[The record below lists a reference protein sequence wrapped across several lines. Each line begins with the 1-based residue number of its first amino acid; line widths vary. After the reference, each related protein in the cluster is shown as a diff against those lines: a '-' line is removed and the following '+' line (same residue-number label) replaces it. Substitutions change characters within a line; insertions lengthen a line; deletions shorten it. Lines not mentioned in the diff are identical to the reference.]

1 MSYNRSGVVIGCAM
15 ITAALVL
22 ALLAVHIGGN
32 TRYAV
37 IGLPFLIGGLIILH
51 DGTTRMSNERRLII
65 GKPGNDNAQ
74 PDTRAIIHT
83 VRRFALDGVPTSR
96 REAERYG
103 IDKQTWQATYDALKN
118 IDAIERV
125 DNRGSWRIRKTFTL
139 DRIITQLSP
148 LPR

>member
-1 MSYNRSGVVIGCAM
+1 M
-15 ITAALVL
+15 ITVALAL
-22 ALLAVHIGGN
+22 SLLAVHIGGDP
-32 TRYAV
+32 RYAAL
-37 IGLPFLIGGLIILH
+37 GLPLFIGGIIILH
-51 DGTTRMSNERRLII
+51 DGTTRMSNERQLII
-65 GKPGNDNAQ
+65 RKPSSSNQ
-74 PDTRAIIHT
+74 PNLNAIIHT
-83 VRRFALDGVPTSR
+83 VRRFDLDGVPTSR